1 MRPMT
6 KPSPTG
12 TARPTALVYH
22 DAGTG
27 EFCRGS
33 LIQALSST
41 LGEQFEVRRI
51 LAEEIIAS
59 DDWHRGTCLLAIPGG
74 ADRPYA
80 ALLDGSGNASIR
92 RFVASGGAFLG
103 VCAGAYY
110 ASRRISFEATP
121 RGVITGERELALFE
135 GTAAGSLHDIAEPYS
150 TSHLR
155 CAAVATVRG
164 TATGREHSV
173 LYWGG
178 PEFLP
183 DPGTSYTPLLHYVRD
198 VPDVRDPSPARD
210 PNHFAIAA
218 LATRFGAGRAVL
230 TGVHAEITGSQFPIE
245 VSRFPERDFAHGMA
259 LARTLGQNDR
269 ERAEVFSLLLAAC
282 GLTAATGRATT

>member
-1 MRPMT
+1 
-6 KPSPTG
+6 
-12 TARPTALVYH
+12 VYH

-33 LIQALSST
+33 LIHALSAT
-41 LGEQFEVRRI
+41 LGEGFEVRRI
-51 LAEEIIAS
+51 LAEEIVAS
-59 DDWHRGTCLLAIPGG
+59 DAWHQGTRLLAIPGG
-74 ADRPYA
+74 ADLPYA
-80 ALLDGSGNASIR
+80 ALLDGRGNASIR

-121 RGVITGERELALFE
+121 RGAITGERELALFD
-135 GTAAGSLHDIAEPYS
+135 GTALGSLHDLAEPYAI
-150 TSHLR
+150 SHLR
-155 CAAVATVRG
+155 CAAVATVRA
-164 TATGREHSV
+164 ATTRRDHAA

-183 DPGTSYTPLLHYVRD
+183 DAGTSYTPLLHYVRASGPHAD
-198 VPDVRDPSPARD
+198 TGGL
-210 PNHFAIAA
+210 AIAA

-259 LARTLGQNDR
+259 LARALGRHEQAR
-269 ERAEVFSLLLAAC
+269 TEAFSLLLAAC
-282 GLTAATGRATT
+282 GLTPTPGRAREP